1 MYMHNFRSLSATQ
14 KAVAAIIF
22 FVLLLIGVGVLI
34 FSIDREVP
42 FPFPSGQSV
51 GERDNSKNNI
61 HYGIVGSISGFE
73 TILNINI
80 DEVELLSGDKAI
92 EAVMQDF
99 NCSRDRV
106 EECAP
111 SMNNDF
117 YLRNL
122 EKKES
127 HYSLYPRADIYVFK
141 NPGGAELEKVSLD
154 TFEARARDQ
163 GSLIIKLSLFKF
175 ETKDGNIIT
184 KLEQVYTP

>member
-1 MYMHNFRSLSATQ
+1 MQNFRSISATQ

-22 FVLLLIGVGVLI
+22 FVLLLIGVGVLV
-34 FSIDREVP
+34 FDSNDREVP
-42 FPFPSGQSV
+42 NPSPSNGSVV
-51 GERDNSKNNI
+51 GEQDDLKNNV
-61 HYGIVGSISGFE
+61 HYGIIESVSGFE

-80 DEVELLSGDKAI
+80 DEIELLSGEAAVT
-92 EAVMQDF
+92 AVMQDF
-99 NCSRDRV
+99 NCSRDKV
-106 EECAP
+106 EECVP

-127 HYSLYPRADIYVFK
+127 HYSLYPSVDIFVFK

-163 GSLIIKLSLFKF
+163 GSLIIKSSPFKF
-175 ETKDGNIIT
+175 EIKEGNIIT